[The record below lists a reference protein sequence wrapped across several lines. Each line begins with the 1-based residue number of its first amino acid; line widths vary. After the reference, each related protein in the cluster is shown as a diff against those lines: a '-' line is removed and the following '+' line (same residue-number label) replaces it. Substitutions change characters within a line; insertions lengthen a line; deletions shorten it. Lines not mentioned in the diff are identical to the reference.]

1 MKLIESNIPDIDIE
15 NIDKEKVIL
24 SDKIINFIQPFF
36 ENYDSDKIDNFN
48 TLKIQLENKKLKVSQ
63 NKVILEN
70 TSLKYNRQKK
80 IKKLLNKITELIST
94 KLINDNKLKH
104 EILILVKVVD
114 TLTNDKIDYHIFEID
129 KIIKKRFLSGE

>member
-1 MKLIESNIPDIDIE
+1 VKLIESNIPDIDIE